1 MKVKICGITSAEDI
15 KIVNACKPDFAG
27 FVMFFPK
34 SKRNLSP
41 ETAKSLI
48 EMLDKNVLSVAVTV
62 SPTLEQ
68 VKTAYDCG
76 FDYIQI
82 HGEVGEDV
90 LSNPYLKV
98 IRAFN
103 VSDLEKFDEYRMN
116 RTL

>member
-34 SKRNLSP
+34 SKRNISP

-48 EMLDKNVLSVAVTV
+48 ETLNKNVLSVAVTV

-76 FDYIQI
+76 FDYI
-82 HGEVGEDV
+82 
-90 LSNPYLKV
+90 LYSSNFSRSLTLKAR
-98 IRAFN
+98 ITFKYGFE
-103 VSDLEKFDEYRMN
+103 S
-116 RTL
+116 TSPPTSP

>member
-15 KIVNACKPDFAG
+15 KIVNACEPDFAG

-76 FDYIQI
+76 STTFKFTVRLEGMCFQI
-82 HGEVGEDV
+82 R
-90 LSNPYLKV
+90 
-98 IRAFN
+98 I
-103 VSDLEKFDEYRMN
+103 
-116 RTL
+116 